1 MSEFFT
7 RLGDGSAVMMSKED
21 IRYDIEDGAADA
33 ASRGEISELSK
44 DEIEHLV
51 DIMTMPEKNVSVERG
66 QEGMMTFDAGTLKLP
81 VRAGVPIDRLATL
94 MIHERVLCSD
104 TMELCTTDYSYKS
117 IKNFIAEEAMTME
130 LAQNNCMMPIFYGAM
145 PNLGQYTKPDGPID
159 NWSELL
165 PSGKIPEAR
174 AAQEEAVEH
183 ATRDMI
189 FIASQMA
196 DAGAC
201 GIQFD
206 TVGASGDA
214 DVLAALLATRALRE
228 KYPNLGIEF
237 GMAGEFNLGMHGLLE
252 YDGERIA
259 GLYPHKQVKM
269 AEKAGVS
276 IFGCVVNTNSSMSFA
291 WNMAR
296 ALTFTKACTEAADIP
311 VVVDAGMGVGGVPLT
326 NTSPTD
332 ATSRA
337 SKAIMEIGKADGL

>member
-7 RLGDGSAVMMSKED
+7 RLGDGSAVMMSKDD
-21 IRYDIEDGAADA
+21 IRYDIEDGTADA
-33 ASRGEISELSK
+33 ASRGEIPELSK
-44 DEIEHLV
+44 DEIDHLV

-66 QEGMMTFDAGTLKLP
+66 QEGIMTFDAGTLKLP
-81 VRAGVPIDRLATL
+81 VRAGVPIDRMATL

-214 DVLAALLATRALRE
+214 DVLAALLAAKALRE

-252 YDGERIA
+252 YSGERIA

-276 IFGCVVNTNSSMSFA
+276 IFGCVINTNSSMSFA